1 MNEYENCMLCPR
13 ECGVDR
19 TRSLGFCRSGDK
31 IKAARAALHY
41 WEEPCISGENGS
53 GTVFFSGCS
62 LGCVYCQNQALSADG
77 FGKEITVQ
85 RLAETF
91 RELESRGAE
100 NINLVTPTHYTPS
113 IIAALELYRPKIP
126 IVYNCGGYEKA
137 ETIDMLEGYIDIY
150 LTDIKYYSDEYA
162 VKYSR
167 AKDYFRFAYAAAEK
181 MIQQTGTPC
190 FGENGIMKSGVVIR
204 HLVLPGLRRDSMEI
218 LNRLALL
225 PKDSFVLSLMSQY
238 TPWGELSSFPELN
251 RRVTTFEYNS
261 VVNRAA
267 ELGFTLGYTQERRS
281 AKEEY
286 TPAFDLTGI

>member
-1 MNEYENCMLCPR
+1 MNEYESCRLCPR
-13 ECGVDR
+13 ECGADR
-19 TRSLGFCRSGDK
+19 TRGLGFCRSSDK

-41 WEEPCISGENGS
+41 WEEPCISGKNGS
-53 GTVFFSGCS
+53 GTVFFSGCG

-85 RLAETF
+85 RLAEIF
-91 RELESRGAE
+91 RELEGRGAE
-100 NINLVTPTHYTPS
+100 NINLVTPTHYAPS

-167 AKDYFRFAYAAAEK
+167 AKDYFRFAYAAAER
-181 MIQQTGTPC
+181 MIQQVGAPR

-204 HLVLPGLRRDSMEI
+204 HLVLPALRRDSIEI

-238 TPWGELSSFPELN
+238 TPWGDLSSFPELN

-261 VVNRAA
+261 VVSRAA

-286 TPAFDLTGI
+286 TPEFDLTGI